1 MEINDALV
9 TAITRELI
17 KLIESGALSL
27 GAPDKPVDK
36 PAGCSCTKP
45 VSRTPAA
52 PALETS
58 PCGLIEGS
66 PTQGR
71 KRVISEADIKRLCPA
86 SAGTGQ
92 VVEIGT
98 RDIVTPLAEDYIFK
112 MRITV
117 NRVG

>member
-17 KLIESGALSL
+17 KLIESGALSP
-27 GAPDKPVDK
+27 GA
-36 PAGCSCTKP
+36 PAGCSCTSP
-45 VSRTPAA
+45 VSGTPAA
-52 PALETS
+52 PAPETS

-66 PTQGR
+66 PAQGR
-71 KRVISEADIKRLCPA
+71 KRVISEAEIKRLCPA
-86 SAGTGQ
+86 SAGSGQ
-92 VVEIGT
+92 VVDIGA
-98 RDIVTPLAEDYIFK
+98 RDIVTPLAADYIFK

>member
-27 GAPDKPVDK
+27 ETQNKPVDK
-36 PAGCSCTKP
+36 PA
-45 VSRTPAA
+45 V

-58 PCGLIEGS
+58 SYGIIEG
-66 PTQGR
+66 PPAQGR
-71 KRVISEADIKRLCPA
+71 KRVISEAEIKRLCPA

-92 VVEIGT
+92 VVEIGA

>member
-1 MEINDALV
+1 MEINEALV

-27 GAPDKPVDK
+27 GAQDKPADK
-36 PAGCSCTKP
+36 PAGCSCTSP
-45 VSRTPAA
+45 VSGTPAA
-52 PALETS
+52 PASENS
-58 PCGLIEGS
+58 PCGPS
-66 PTQGR
+66 PAQGR
-71 KRVISEADIKRLCPA
+71 KRVISETEIKRLCPA

-92 VVEIGT
+92 VVEIGAG
-98 RDIVTPLAEDYIFK
+98 DIVTPLAADYIFK

>member
-27 GAPDKPVDK
+27 GAQDKPVDK
-36 PAGCSCTKP
+36 PA
-45 VSRTPAA
+45 V

-58 PCGLIEGS
+58 SYCIIEGS
-66 PTQGR
+66 PAQGR
-71 KRVISEADIKRLCPA
+71 KRVISEAEIKRLCPA

-92 VVEIGT
+92 VVEIGA
-98 RDIVTPLAEDYIFK
+98 RDIVTPLAADYIFK